1 VAEGKGKRRRSLHEA
16 FGQEAPRPAAEEK
29 PVAEPSEVDG
39 RAEQS
44 ASPASDREGAGRP
57 AAQRQGGQGGTSKA
71 GKASK
76 TSAPANGTG
85 KRKATATARRGET
98 VMVPGKN
105 GEMVPAEKPVNMT
118 FTVTAKER
126 YLWTLEL
133 KRRGLTAVSVLR
145 ETMREM
151 MGETNR

>member
-1 VAEGKGKRRRSLHEA
+1 MAEGKGKRRRSLHEA
-16 FGQEAPRPAAEEK
+16 FGQEAPKPAA
-29 PVAEPSEVDG
+29 DG

-44 ASPASDREGAGRP
+44 ASPASGREGAERP
-57 AAQRQGGQGGTSKA
+57 GEQHQGGQAAPSKT
-71 GKASK
+71 GKARKASG
-76 TSAPANGTG
+76 PANRTG
-85 KRKATATARRGET
+85 KRRATAITGQGEAE
-98 VMVPGKN
+98 MVPGKN

-145 ETMREM
+145 DTMEDM
-151 MGETNR
+151 MGEADR

>member
-16 FGQEAPRPAAEEK
+16 LGQGSPRPAAEEK
-29 PVAEPSEVDG
+29 PAAEPPEADG
-39 RAEQS
+39 RTEQS
-44 ASPASDREGAGRP
+44 VSPASGREGAGRP
-57 AAQRQGGQGGTSKA
+57 SVQRQGDHGGTSTT
-71 GKASK
+71 GKARK
-76 TSAPANGTG
+76 TSGPANRTG
-85 KRKATATARRGET
+85 KRKATAITGQGE
-98 VMVPGKN
+98 MVPGKN

-145 ETMREM
+145 ETMEEM
-151 MGETNR
+151 TGEADR

>member
-16 FGQEAPRPAAEEK
+16 FGQEAPRPAAE
-29 PVAEPSEVDG
+29 AESAVEAPEADV
-39 RAEQS
+39 RAEQTPTPES
-44 ASPASDREGAGRP
+44 RTTRPPEAGGTG
-57 AAQRQGGQGGTSKA
+57 RQGERSRT

-76 TSAPANGTG
+76 TPNTAKDAGKGKAAAITG
-85 KRKATATARRGET
+85 QGEAE
-98 VMVPGKN
+98 MVPGKN
-105 GEMVPAEKPVNMT
+105 GEMVPVQKPVNMT

-145 ETMREM
+145 KTMQEM
-151 MGETNR
+151 MGEADQ

>member
-16 FGQEAPRPAAEEK
+16 FGQEAPRSAVEVESAAELPK
-29 PVAEPSEVDG
+29 ADG
-39 RAEQS
+39 RAEQPPTPES
-44 ASPASDREGAGRP
+44 RTTRRPASGGAT
-57 AAQRQGGQGGTSKA
+57 RQGGRSRA

-76 TSAPANGTG
+76 TPNTAKYAG
-85 KRKATATARRGET
+85 KGKATTITGQGEAE
-98 VMVPGKN
+98 MVPGKN
-105 GEMVPAEKPVNMT
+105 GEMVPAQKPVNMT

-145 ETMREM
+145 ETMEEM
-151 MGETNR
+151 MGEADR